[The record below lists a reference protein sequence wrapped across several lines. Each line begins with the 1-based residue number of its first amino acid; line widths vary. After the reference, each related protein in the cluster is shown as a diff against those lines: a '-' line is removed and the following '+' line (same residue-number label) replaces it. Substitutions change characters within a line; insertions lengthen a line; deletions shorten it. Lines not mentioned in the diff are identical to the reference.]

1 MTKKIKFEK
10 TSGRKKYKK
19 RKSWKKRTRGN
30 CEAEAFQYQQ
40 QKKIEKI

>member
-10 TSGRKKYKK
+10 NQVEKNLKK

-30 CEAEAFQYQQ
+30 CEKEAFQCQ
-40 QKKIEKI
+40 QKTLKKP

>member
-10 TSGRKKYKK
+10 NQVEKNKKK

-30 CEAEAFQYQQ
+30 CEAEAFQCQ
-40 QKKIEKI
+40 QKAFKKP